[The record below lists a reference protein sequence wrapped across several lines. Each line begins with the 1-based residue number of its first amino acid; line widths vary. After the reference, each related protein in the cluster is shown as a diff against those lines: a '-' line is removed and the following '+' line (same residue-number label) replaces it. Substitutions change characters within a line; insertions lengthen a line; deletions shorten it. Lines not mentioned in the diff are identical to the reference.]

1 MAQALSGGLSPQD
14 AELYERDMKDDLI
27 LLEEAQ
33 LTHGGLSKE
42 LSARYKRDEMYTA
55 IGEVLIA
62 VNPYRVLERGGKS
75 IYGEDVALH
84 YQEAILHLQK
94 PHIFG
99 VGAAAYNALV
109 KDGEDQCVLVTGE
122 SGAGKTEAAKQLMN
136 FVTVAAK
143 RSRRRR
149 RAAPPL
155 PRRRGARARRPPP
168 PPAGEDAASVAKKV
182 AAAVAKVP
190 DLETAVDEGVLS
202 DAFLEKLFEKVA
214 VMKKGVRG
222 LDAPAFGTYIACCEH
237 EIAEATKRSGFV
249 ATLAEQH
256 ATMWDVY
263 GDRDDGGD
271 APRRRGSS
279 VVAGLGAAVRGSRAA
294 SLVGFENPLLKHSA
308 ADVKDKL
315 LMSNP
320 VLEALGNAKTVRND
334 NSSRFGKYMELQ
346 FDFRGAVAGGK
357 ISNYLLE
364 KSRVAAQADGE
375 RNFHIVHQLLA
386 GASKAERATYRL
398 LEGGPAAYACVMREA
413 RTASGVDDAAA
424 FDELK
429 TSVDGVGV
437 AFNDAAQFF
446 KVLGAVLAKMGSR
459 ASTFAVPLDGAAAS
473 DNRHTLAK
481 ELYRRLFDW
490 VVRHLNGTIN
500 YVGDHKTLGILD
512 IYGFEILAT
521 NDLEQFFIN
530 YTNEMLQQFFIELT
544 IKEEQ
549 AEYDK
554 EGIPWEHIEYFDN
567 APVVALVEAKQGSV
581 LALLDEQCAYK
592 EGSPDRLVSNLERSC
607 GPHAHFVP
615 KEQLRAGKTVKHYAG
630 DVAYDCRNFIDK
642 NRDTLYQDLVDVV
655 LEAGNGVAKTLFL
668 DRRATPGDKGQR
680 APPTISKQY
689 KTQIHGLLDAL
700 GLCRPHYVRAVKPN
714 EVKKPRVVDDARVEH
729 QVQYLG
735 LLENVRVRRAG
746 YCFRD
751 TFENFHRRYLLV
763 AEATWNRRGVDLSP
777 ADRCRAILAGGK
789 PATIAHFDLGL
800 PAFAYQENVDFRVGA
815 TKVFVK
821 DPTCLFALET
831 ARTQALPAVVAW
843 VQKEVR
849 RKRQRTIFLA
859 TVAKV
864 TTLQTRAR
872 TYNAVALRR
881 RAIRAAVLA
890 TAAARRAIARKN
902 FDQTFR
908 DFGKPRI
915 RWCVRAQT
923 IVRRARRRPTLSPL
937 FRKFGA
943 YQKALKTSD
952 AEFAEVCG
960 KLGAAPYYEIEKFSH
975 NHLNPVGEAIK
986 CKTVHLR
993 YADGTLSWT
1002 DGGVFSKQGF
1012 KVGAV
1017 VGITGQDRAALLD
1030 DAKQL
1035 AYHNGAFV
1043 SKEKLAFSASSPKS
1057 VAKNDAF
1064 GFSFREG
1071 CTLGVDYDSGKK
1083 DKDGALV
1090 PSCLALQC
1098 ATRLER
1104 VRLARS
1110 LKKICDDAGVAGV
1123 GGDVASLRK
1132 RRGLWGQPREPKGPA
1147 SAWKRKAPGAGA
1159 PWPKSKAAL
1168 DRK

>member
-1 MAQALSGGLSPQD
+1 
-14 AELYERDMKDDLI
+14 MKDDLI

-109 KDGEDQCVLVTGE
+109 RDGEDQCVLVTGE

-143 RSRRRR
+143 
-149 RAAPPL
+149 
-155 PRRRGARARRPPP
+155 
-168 PPAGEDAASVAKKV
+168 
-182 AAAVAKVP
+182 
-190 DLETAVDEGVLS
+190 
-202 DAFLEKLFEKVA
+202 
-214 VMKKGVRG
+214 
-222 LDAPAFGTYIACCEH
+222 
-237 EIAEATKRSGFV
+237 
-249 ATLAEQH
+249 
-256 ATMWDVY
+256 
-263 GDRDDGGD
+263 
-271 APRRRGSS
+271 
-279 VVAGLGAAVRGSRAA
+279 
-294 SLVGFENPLLKHSA
+294 KHSA

-446 KVLGAVLAKMGSR
+446 KVLGAVVNLGNVAFEDRGADAPAGIAADDAGLAAAAALLDVDGALLATALTSHKLAKMGSR

-607 GPHAHFVP
+607 APHAHFVP
-615 KEQLRAGKTVKHYAG
+615 KERLRAGKTVFGVKHYAG

-923 IVRRARRRPTLSPL
+923 VVRRALAVARLFRYATLKTTVAKEFRARGGATYAASLRPRVVALEKHVRRLLAVRAYVEKRTALVAKIQPL

-943 YQKALKTSD
+943 YQKALRTSD

-993 YADGTLSWT
+993 YADGALSWT

>member
-62 VNPYRVLERGGKS
+62 VNPYRALERGGKS

-94 PHIFG
+94 HIFG
-99 VGAAAYNALV
+99 AGAAAYNALV
-109 KDGEDQCVLVTGE
+109 RDGEDQCVLVTGE
-122 SGAGKTEAAKQLMN
+122 SGAGKTEAAKQLELRDGSGQKGRGEGGE
-136 FVTVAAK
+136 AGA
-143 RSRRRR
+143 RRRR
-149 RAAPPL
+149 RPPPAPAADA
-155 PRRRGARARRPPP
+155 RRRRPPARTP
-168 PPAGEDAASVAKKV
+168 RGKARKKDDEADAMAEAFADMADG
-182 AAAVAKVP
+182 AATLGLDAVRRVP
-190 DLETAVDEGVLS
+190 DLETAVGRGRAERRVPR
-202 DAFLEKLFEKVA
+202 ETFEKVA

-249 ATLAEQH
+249 ATLRGAAR

-263 GDRDDGGD
+263 GDRDDGDG

-308 ADVKDKL
+308 ATSRTSSSP
-315 LMSNP
+315 SNP

-346 FDFRGAVAGGK
+346 FDFRAPPSAPPTGSPRGRAGG
-357 ISNYLLE
+357 L
-364 KSRVAAQADGE
+364 RARARGADGVG
-375 RNFHIVHQLLA
+375 R
-386 GASKAERATYRL
+386 RR
-398 LEGGPAAYACVMREA
+398 R
-413 RTASGVDDAAA
+413 AA

-446 KVLGAVLAKMGSR
+446 KVLGAVVNLGNVAFESDRWRWTPLRWHRPGRRGLAAAAALLDVDGALLATALTSHKLAKMGSR

-554 EGIPWEHIEYFDN
+554 EGIP
-567 APVVALVEAKQGSV
+567 GST
-581 LALLDEQCAYK
+581 
-592 EGSPDRLVSNLERSC
+592 SS
-607 GPHAHFVP
+607 
-615 KEQLRAGKTVKHYAG
+615 
-630 DVAYDCRNFIDK
+630 
-642 NRDTLYQDLVDVV
+642 
-655 LEAGNGVAKTLFL
+655 
-668 DRRATPGDKGQR
+668 QR

-689 KTQIHGLLDAL
+689 KAQIHGLLDAL

-735 LLENVRVRRAG
+735 LLENVRACRG

-800 PAFAYQENVDFRVGA
+800 PALAYQENADFRVGA
-815 TKVFVK
+815 
-821 DPTCLFALET
+821 P
-831 ARTQALPAVVAW
+831 
-843 VQKEVR
+843 
-849 RKRQRTIFLA
+849 
-859 TVAKV
+859 
-864 TTLQTRAR
+864 
-872 TYNAVALRR
+872 
-881 RAIRAAVLA
+881 
-890 TAAARRAIARKN
+890 
-902 FDQTFR
+902 
-908 DFGKPRI
+908 
-915 RWCVRAQT
+915 
-923 IVRRARRRPTLSPL
+923 
-937 FRKFGA
+937 
-943 YQKALKTSD
+943 
-952 AEFAEVCG
+952 
-960 KLGAAPYYEIEKFSH
+960 SH

-993 YADGTLSWT
+993 YADGALSWT

-1017 VGITGQDRAALLD
+1017 AGITGQDRA
-1030 DAKQL
+1030 
-1035 AYHNGAFV
+1035 GA
-1043 SKEKLAFSASSPKS
+1043 S
-1057 VAKNDAF
+1057 
-1064 GFSFREG
+1064 
-1071 CTLGVDYDSGKK
+1071 
-1083 DKDGALV
+1083 
-1090 PSCLALQC
+1090 
-1098 ATRLER
+1098 
-1104 VRLARS
+1104 
-1110 LKKICDDAGVAGV
+1110 DDAG
-1123 GGDVASLRK
+1123 SSRTTT
-1132 RRGLWGQPREPKGPA
+1132 
-1147 SAWKRKAPGAGA
+1147 AP
-1159 PWPKSKAAL
+1159 S
-1168 DRK
+1168 